1 MSTYLKSLKWSR
13 KTFAPDLMSGLTVA
27 LVSIPEGM
35 AYALDEAER
44 WIAEQKNSANMDK
57 I

>member
-35 AYALDEAER
+35 AYALDDAER